1 MAHIHADIIGPLPS
15 SRGYSYIFTIIDR
28 ATRWPDAIPITA
40 PSAECSANA
49 LLQWIGRHG
58 IPDTLVTDNGTNFTS
73 NMFTALSQSLGF
85 KLKHTTTYN
94 PESNGIIE
102 RCHRTLKTALTTHC
116 QSTDWSRKLPWILLS
131 LRTTPHSALN
141 AAPAEVLYGK
151 NIRIPADLL
160 PQSEDHIS
168 IADTSNIINKF
179 LPPKITYNV
188 HQNKIFLPKNIK
200 ESMFVYEKIDHHR
213 PPLSFAYEGPFP
225 IIKVHEKYAT
235 ICKNNINKNVSL
247 DRLKPAFVS

>member
-1 MAHIHADIIGPLPS
+1 M
-15 SRGYSYIFTIIDR
+15 IIDR
-28 ATRWPDAIPITA
+28 ATRWTDAISITA
-40 PSAECSANA
+40 PSAECSTNT

-102 RCHRTLKTALTTHC
+102 RCHRTLITALTAHC
-116 QSTDWSRKLPWILLS
+116 QGSDWSRKLPWIFLS

-160 PQSEDHIS
+160 PQSEEHTS
-168 IADTSNIINKF
+168 IAETSNIIDKF

-188 HQNKIFLPKNIK
+188 DKHKFFLLKNIK
-200 ESMFVYEKIDHHR
+200 ESMFV
-213 PPLSFAYEGPFP
+213 
-225 IIKVHEKYAT
+225 
-235 ICKNNINKNVSL
+235 
-247 DRLKPAFVS
+247 